1 MSARILVQDGENAT
15 IYCNVGGAPQ
25 DGVYMYKD
33 RYNRKK
39 MCYFYNDG
47 TFSPNNAYKDRLQ
60 TNSNLHN
67 FSLTIFNVTKQDSD
81 VYWCSFNNL
90 DKITES
96 SSTLLIVTGAKCK
109 MDNATYVYYPY
120 LYVISF
126 QFFFVVILVILL
138 GKLCHDL
145 RKNKP
150 VKQSSNSEYEVMR
163 GGQTARFLTNPQ
175 YDFTRCNT
183 NNEPEM
189 QICKK

>member
-1 MSARILVQDGENAT
+1 MVRLSQQNLVLFVVIFCSTLHTDTMSARILVQDGENAT

-25 DGVYMYKD
+25 D
-33 RYNRKK
+33 
-39 MCYFYNDG
+39 
-47 TFSPNNAYKDRLQ
+47 
-60 TNSNLHN
+60 
-67 FSLTIFNVTKQDSD
+67 
-81 VYWCSFNNL
+81 
-90 DKITES
+90 
-96 SSTLLIVTGAKCK
+96 GAKCK